1 MNIRLKIRRGFKPY
15 TKASKSMLSK
25 IQLVINLLTFV
36 LHIYC
41 SMLLDT
47 YKYYF
52 EILDLFDPPLSVLIT
67 LINFDC

>member
-1 MNIRLKIRRGFKPY
+1 
-15 TKASKSMLSK
+15 MLSK

-52 EILDLFDPPLSVLIT
+52 EILYLFDPPLIVLIT

>member
-1 MNIRLKIRRGFKPY
+1 MNIVYKMHRVFRSY

-25 IQLVINLLTFV
+25 IKLVMNLYTFV